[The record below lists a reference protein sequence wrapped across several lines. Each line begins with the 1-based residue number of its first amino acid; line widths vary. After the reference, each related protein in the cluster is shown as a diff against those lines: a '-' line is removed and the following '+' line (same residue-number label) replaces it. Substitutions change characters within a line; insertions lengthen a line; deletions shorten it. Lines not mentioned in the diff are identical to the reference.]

1 MPVVKLTLEKMSSLL
16 GRRITIG
23 QLEEAIPWI
32 GVEIEEKGEDWIK
45 IEYNPNRPDFSSQ
58 VGIARALKGL
68 QEIEIGLPKYDVT
81 KGTVS
86 LIVEQS
92 VKKELI
98 YPYERRADDIKK
110 FLTSEACIQRAE
122 IIPISS
128 QFGITADDPR
138 IEALVV
144 SEETAPVVKSIN
156 QERSKKGLKPLRPVI
171 VKMVLGR
178 NGKPIKS
185 TALREIEAT
194 KQKRSNH

>member
-1 MPVVKLTLEKMSSLL
+1 VRDKFHMQRFKCVAVGGTFDHLHEGHKALL
-16 GRRITIG
+16 RK
-23 QLEEAIPWI
+23 AC
-32 GVEIEEKGEDWIK
+32 
-45 IEYNPNRPDFSSQ
+45 Q
-58 VGIARALKGL
+58 VGERVIVGVATEKLL
-68 QEIEIGLPKYDVT
+68 T
-81 KGTVS
+81 KK
-86 LIVEQS
+86 L
-92 VKKELI
+92 KKELI